1 VSKGNKKSK
10 RKIRSKKTELH
21 KPASKTWLKYLLF
34 IGLLACI
41 MFMASRMFTST
52 GTNSNDS
59 VISSFYEPMPLQLSE
74 TANIR
79 QEFKDMANL
88 YNDKK
93 YKEVIPILDGFLQN
107 KPDVKW
113 NLYRG
118 IAYFE
123 SGDLVQAEED
133 FKLLANSANLY
144 LKDHGVWYQAICALK
159 MGDKATAQT
168 LIQRLANKPQ
178 GDYFKRA
185 KEFLARL

>member
-79 QEFKDMANL
+79 Q
-88 YNDKK
+88 
-93 YKEVIPILDGFLQN
+93 V
-107 KPDVKW
+107 
-113 NLYRG
+113 
-118 IAYFE
+118 
-123 SGDLVQAEED
+123 
-133 FKLLANSANLY
+133 LLANSANLY